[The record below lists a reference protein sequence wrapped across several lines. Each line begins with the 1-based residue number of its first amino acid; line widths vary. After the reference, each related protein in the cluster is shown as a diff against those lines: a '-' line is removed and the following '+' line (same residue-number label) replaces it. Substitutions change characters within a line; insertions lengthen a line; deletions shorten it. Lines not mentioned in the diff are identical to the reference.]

1 MHTTADDP
9 KRYRTD
15 EEVESWEKKDPLIR
29 FQKYLKDKDL
39 MSDDEIEKVEAEVKD
54 DIQKAVDRAEKLM
67 KEYTDP
73 LVMFDHVYAEM
84 PPTLRAQREEFLKEA
99 GEAKEEV
106 DNE

>member
-1 MHTTADDP
+1 M
-9 KRYRTD
+9 
-15 EEVESWEKKDPLIR
+15 
-29 FQKYLKDKDL
+29 
-39 MSDDEIEKVEAEVKD
+39 IEKVEAEVKD